1 MKVQTEDK
9 TANESVPYENQ
20 AIDKKKVSSTP
31 YDDVFKTLLNDC
43 SSLIIPVIN
52 EVFHEHYRG
61 DETITFHKDLHY
73 MNGQDGE
80 GEKRVTDNCFD
91 ILGETKKTY
100 HVECQSTSDSSMLVR
115 MFEYGTQIALDEGKI
130 ENDVMEVEFPHA
142 TVLFL
147 RSNRN
152 TPDKMRIHMTT
163 PGGEVS
169 YDIPVMKVQR
179 YSLKE
184 IFEKDLL
191 FLIPFYIFTHESRLK
206 EYNDN
211 PEKLELL
218 KNEYEYIKNKL
229 EDLCKQYKIDAY
241 TRCTISEMSGKVVTN
256 LARKYENVKEG
267 VKAVMGGQILEYE
280 AKTILNKGIERG
292 IEQGIER
299 GIEQANMVS
308 AQKMLLG
315 NMEVSL
321 IMEFTSLG
329 KETVEKL
336 KEEMIQ
342 SGQLKAKTEEEE

>member
-20 AIDKKKVSSTP
+20 AIDKKKASSTP

-130 ENDVMEVEFPHA
+130 ENNVMEVEFPHA

-163 PGGEVS
+163 PGG
-169 YDIPVMKVQR
+169 
-179 YSLKE
+179 
-184 IFEKDLL
+184 
-191 FLIPFYIFTHESRLK
+191 
-206 EYNDN
+206 
-211 PEKLELL
+211 
-218 KNEYEYIKNKL
+218 
-229 EDLCKQYKIDAY
+229 
-241 TRCTISEMSGKVVTN
+241 
-256 LARKYENVKEG
+256 
-267 VKAVMGGQILEYE
+267 
-280 AKTILNKGIERG
+280 
-292 IEQGIER
+292 
-299 GIEQANMVS
+299 
-308 AQKMLLG
+308 
-315 NMEVSL
+315 
-321 IMEFTSLG
+321 
-329 KETVEKL
+329 
-336 KEEMIQ
+336 
-342 SGQLKAKTEEEE
+342 

>member
-1 MKVQTEDK
+1 
-9 TANESVPYENQ
+9 
-20 AIDKKKVSSTP
+20 
-31 YDDVFKTLLNDC
+31 
-43 SSLIIPVIN
+43 
-52 EVFHEHYRG
+52 
-61 DETITFHKDLHY
+61 
-73 MNGQDGE
+73 
-80 GEKRVTDNCFD
+80 
-91 ILGETKKTY
+91 
-100 HVECQSTSDSSMLVR
+100 
-115 MFEYGTQIALDEGKI
+115 
-130 ENDVMEVEFPHA
+130 
-142 TVLFL
+142 
-147 RSNRN
+147 
-152 TPDKMRIHMTT
+152 MRIHMTT

-229 EDLCKQYKIDAY
+229 EDLCKEYKIDAY

-280 AKTILNKGIERG
+280 AKTILNKG

-342 SGQLKAKTEEEE
+342 SGQLKVKTEEEE

>member
-1 MKVQTEDK
+1 
-9 TANESVPYENQ
+9 
-20 AIDKKKVSSTP
+20 
-31 YDDVFKTLLNDC
+31 
-43 SSLIIPVIN
+43 
-52 EVFHEHYRG
+52 
-61 DETITFHKDLHY
+61 
-73 MNGQDGE
+73 
-80 GEKRVTDNCFD
+80 
-91 ILGETKKTY
+91 
-100 HVECQSTSDSSMLVR
+100 
-115 MFEYGTQIALDEGKI
+115 
-130 ENDVMEVEFPHA
+130 
-142 TVLFL
+142 
-147 RSNRN
+147 
-152 TPDKMRIHMTT
+152 MTT

-184 IFEKDLL
+184 IFEKKLL

-229 EDLCKQYKIDAY
+229 EDLCKEYKIDAY

-280 AKTILNKGIERG
+280 AKTILN
-292 IEQGIER
+292 Q

-336 KEEMIQ
+336 KEDMIQ
-342 SGQLKAKTEEEE
+342 SGQLKAETEGEE